1 MSRGWCWA
9 RYMGPGLGLTHVF
22 VSKGMGKEGGKWLRR
37 RWCWKRRVGV
47 GWGAFGRGCD
57 PPPCAHGPI
66 VDSGSL
72 VKRVDG
78 LLDLD

>member
-1 MSRGWCWA
+1 MVEAAVVLETTCWC
-9 RYMGPGLGLTHVF
+9 GLGGF
-22 VSKGMGKEGGKWLRR
+22 WQRLR
-37 RWCWKRRVGV
+37 
-47 GWGAFGRGCD
+47 